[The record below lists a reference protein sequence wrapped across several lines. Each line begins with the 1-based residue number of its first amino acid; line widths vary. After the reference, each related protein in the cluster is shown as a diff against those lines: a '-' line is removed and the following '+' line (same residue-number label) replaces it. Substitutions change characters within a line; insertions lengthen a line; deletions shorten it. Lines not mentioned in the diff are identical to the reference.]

1 MDYQGCVKQWC
12 GRNILLVLWPNVP
25 IFSIPIAA
33 NFAHVDIRWR
43 NALSDFVA
51 RRSDGRCP
59 QQHYRTK
66 EITIFLFSTKKRK
79 RRMDKSQKLL
89 DSPLNSV
96 WDEGITSTTSDGS
109 LLFYTFSP
117 ESDKRPASTSVYV
130 SENPGRNGVWDVR
143 YVLFRTTVFRFLHT
157 LPYHQGRLSLF
168 RSDMPGGY
176 GGKIFGRLNLSA
188 EVWLRL

>member
-1 MDYQGCVKQWC
+1 MLTSDGETLYLTSSRDEATG
-12 GRNILLVLWPNVP
+12 
-25 IFSIPIAA
+25 
-33 NFAHVDIRWR
+33 D
-43 NALSDFVA
+43 ALSNITGLKNNDIFV
-51 RRSDGRCP
+51 
-59 QQHYRTK
+59 
-66 EITIFLFSTKKRK
+66 STKNVKGEWQK
-79 RRMDKSQKLL
+79 PKLL